1 MCKNCVFWIR
11 KNSEL
16 IERNA
21 ELMARN
27 NQLELE
33 MKTMLEYLEHVV
45 NERNKEDNDG
55 KS

>member
-27 NQLELE
+27 HQLELE
-33 MKTMLEYLEHVV
+33 MTTMLEYVEHVV
-45 NERNKEDNDG
+45 EEQKKEDNDG